1 MNINVTLFGQM
12 ITFAIFV
19 WFTMKFI
26 WPYMIKA
33 LTDRENKI
41 IQGLQA
47 AEKGQQKLNTAE
59 EFAKRKEAETK
70 QYCVQLIAEA
80 KKQAVHIMDLAVVQA
95 KTKKEEIIVSGRV
108 ELEKEQL
115 KLKQD
120 LKEHLAQLI
129 IIGAEKVL
137 ENHLDQT
144 EHQNI
149 LLEVS
154 NKLYGTK

>member
-1 MNINVTLFGQM
+1 MNINATLFGQM

-26 WPYMIKA
+26 WPYLIKA
-33 LTDRENKI
+33 LAERENKI

-47 AEKGQQKLNTAE
+47 AEKGQQKLNMAE
-59 EFAKRKEAETK
+59 DFAKRKEAETK
-70 QYCVQLIAEA
+70 QYCMQLVVEA
-80 KKQAVHIMDLAVVQA
+80 KKQAIHIMDLAVAQA
-95 KTKKEEIIVSGRV
+95 KTKKEEIISSGRI
-108 ELEKEQL
+108 ELEREQL

-129 IIGAEKVL
+129 VIGAEKIL
-137 ENHLDQT
+137 ENHLDQAK
-144 EHQNI
+144 HQNI

>member
-12 ITFAIFV
+12 FTFAILV
-19 WFTMKFI
+19 WVTMKFI
-26 WPYMIKA
+26 WPYLMKA
-33 LTDRENKI
+33 LVERENKI

-47 AEKGQQKLNTAE
+47 AEKGQQKLNMAE

-70 QYCVQLIAEA
+70 QYCIQLVGEA
-80 KKQAVHIMDLAVVQA
+80 KKQAAHIMELAVVQA
-95 KTKKEEIIVSGRV
+95 KSKKEEIIASGRI
-108 ELEKEQL
+108 ELTKEQL

-120 LKEHLAQLI
+120 LKEHLAKLI
-129 IIGAEKVL
+129 VIGAEKIL
-137 ENHLDQT
+137 ESHLDST
-144 EHQNI
+144 KHQSI